1 MYIGNESGDLSN
13 IFGYVLRITFLSNLA
28 GQTFTVSAGNQT
40 VKGVVPSSLYVEVI
54 IQELNTNCIISC
66 TGTTATTSLTIP
78 EYYGFRYVLFG
89 VGNTLNEVEWSVI
102 SEIADKNQGA
112 NYWAVGD
119 YKDIRLSK
127 VIYLAG
133 TYRAFIIGF
142 NHNSSW
148 EGNKRIHF
156 MIGKNVSGQDIAF
169 CEEQYGTQQTQG
181 QVMNTTRTSEGGWE
195 SSYMRNTML
204 SASSTSNPSG
214 GSFMNVIP
222 DDLRAVLKPCTKYT
236 DNVSNGNNVASS
248 VTATTDYMWL
258 LSEFEVF
265 GKRLYANVG
274 EQNYQQQ
281 YQYFKSGNSKV
292 KYGTGHQTTT
302 TVEWWLRSVFFPG
315 GTLFCRVNTSGQ
327 DMGGDANLSLG
338 VAPCYCV

>member
-1 MYIGNESGDLSN
+1 MYVGDESGNLSN

-28 GQTFTVSAGNQT
+28 GQTFTVTAGNQT
-40 VKGVVPSSLYVEVI
+40 IQGTVPSSLYAEVI
-54 IQELNTNCIISC
+54 VQELNTNCTISC
-66 TGTTATTSLTIP
+66 TGTTATTSLMIP

-89 VGNTLNEVEWSVI
+89 VGNTLNEVEWSII
-102 SEIADKNQGA
+102 SEISDKNQGA

-119 YKDIRLSK
+119 YKDIQLSK

-148 EGNKRIHF
+148 EGNNRIHF
-156 MIGKNVSGQDIAF
+156 MIGKNTSGQDIAF
-169 CEEQYGTQQTQG
+169 CSSQYGTQQTTG
-181 QVMNTTRTSEGGWE
+181 QIMNTTRTNVGGWG

-204 SASSTSNPSG
+204 SASSTSNPLS
-214 GSFMNVIP
+214 GSFMDVIP
-222 DDLRAVLKPCTKYT
+222 DNLRAVLKSCTKYT
-236 DNVSNGNNVASS
+236 DNISNGNNVASN

-265 GKRLYANVG
+265 GECFYANIG

-281 YQYFKSGNSKV
+281 YQYFKSGNSKI
-292 KYGTGHQTTT
+292 KYGAGYQTNT
-302 TVEWWLRSVFFPG
+302 TVEWWLRSVFYPG
-315 GTLFCRVNTSGQ
+315 GTNFCRVTKDGKA
-327 DMGGDANLSLG
+327 MGGDANLTLG
-338 VAPCYCV
+338 IAPCFCV